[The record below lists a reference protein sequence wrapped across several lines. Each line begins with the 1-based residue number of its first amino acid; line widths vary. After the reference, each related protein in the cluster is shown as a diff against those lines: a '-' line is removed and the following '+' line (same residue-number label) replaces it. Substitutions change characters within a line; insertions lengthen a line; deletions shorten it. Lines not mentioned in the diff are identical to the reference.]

1 MVIGNC
7 PFPDRFGPWVA
18 PGLSAYRGPSIHM
31 FDSCSAPA
39 RPDLVGQPCAAPR
52 RAEPFDKGE
61 VGGFAVDV
69 KYNEAAFHAIAPH
82 FSGCVARDQLGLADG
97 LSAKHQLL
105 LVQVRVQ

>member
-1 MVIGNC
+1 MLLSFICNLLVGDRYGDREL

-69 KYNEAAFHAIAPH
+69 EIQR
-82 FSGCVARDQLGLADG
+82 GVL
-97 LSAKHQLL
+97 
-105 LVQVRVQ
+105 

>member
-1 MVIGNC
+1 MIFAPAGSVVPSTVTGSATFPTCFFHLSAVSSLGMGMVIGNC

-69 KYNEAAFHAIAPH
+69 EIQR
-82 FSGCVARDQLGLADG
+82 GVL
-97 LSAKHQLL
+97 
-105 LVQVRVQ
+105 